1 MADVVDETADARSLV
16 FTVPDGPGDPVIPSE
31 RLRYAPG
38 QFLTLRVPSD
48 RTGSVARC
56 YSLCSSPFTGDP
68 MTVTVK
74 RTADGYASNWLCDHA
89 HAGMKIHVLAPSG
102 TFVPKTLDADFLLLA
117 AGSGITPMMA
127 ICKSALSEGSGKV
140 VLIYANRDENS
151 VIFGG
156 ALRELAAKY
165 PDRLTVV
172 HWLET
177 VQGLPSAA
185 ALAGLGGA
193 LRRPRRVHL
202 RAGAVHGR
210 RRGGAQEPGT
220 PPERIHI
227 EVFKSLE
234 SDPFAAV
241 VIEDDGDEPPATAV
255 VELDGETHTVSWP
268 RNAKLLDVL
277 LDKGLDAPFSCREG
291 HCGACAVL
299 KRSGEVADGSQRRA
313 RAARPRRGPH
323 PRLPGAAAV
332 GFRRSHLRRVAQRLT
347 IREPEGSMMKR
358 LASVLAAVSTTWLTL
373 ALVTPTAVSSA
384 ALDTADT
391 SFPINE
397 FTQLEVH
404 TTANCVLA
412 DNAVLLPRRGQPA
425 HAGGADRVPA
435 RPVGPP
441 DHHTAV
447 IGPDRLPGFGLGRPQ
462 HPDVQIHWAR

>member
-1 MADVVDETADARSLV
+1 MTDEPLGGHVLELQVADVVKETDDACSLV
-16 FTVPDGPGDPVIPSE
+16 FCVPDGPDAPDIPAE

-74 RTADGYASNWLCDHA
+74 RINDGYASNWLCDNA

-102 TFVPKTLDADFLLLA
+102 TFVPKTLDTDFLLLA

-127 ICKSALSEGSGKV
+127 ICKSALAEGSGKV
-140 VLIYANRDENS
+140 MLIYANRDENS

-185 ALAGLGGA
+185 ALAGLAAPYIGRDAYICGPGPFMAAAEEA
-193 LRRPRRVHL
+193 LKNS
-202 RAGAVHGR
+202 
-210 RRGGAQEPGT
+210 GT
-220 PPERIHI
+220 PADKIHI

-234 SDPFAAV
+234 SDPFAAI
-241 VIEDDGDEPPATAV
+241 VIEEDDSYGGPATAIV
-255 VELDGETHTVSWP
+255 TLDGERHEVRWP
-268 RNAKLLDVL
+268 RSAKLLDVL

-299 KRSGEVADGSQRRA
+299 KKRGDVEMEVNDVLEQSDLDEGLILGCQ
-313 RAARPRRGPH
+313 ARPR
-323 PRLPGAAAV
+323 
-332 GFRRSHLRRVAQRLT
+332 SD
-347 IREPEGSMMKR
+347 
-358 LASVLAAVSTTWLTL
+358 SVE
-373 ALVTPTAVSSA
+373 VTY
-384 ALDTADT
+384 D
-391 SFPINE
+391 E
-397 FTQLEVH
+397 
-404 TTANCVLA
+404 
-412 DNAVLLPRRGQPA
+412 
-425 HAGGADRVPA
+425 
-435 RPVGPP
+435 
-441 DHHTAV
+441 
-447 IGPDRLPGFGLGRPQ
+447 
-462 HPDVQIHWAR
+462 